1 MQILIKMRMHVT
13 HISMRFL
20 LITAFAQWLF
30 VLAANFDV
38 LCSASTSSVVLRQ
51 AQHSYLV
58 AIFLGANFDVPAT

>member
-1 MQILIKMRMHVT
+1 MHVT
-13 HISMRFL
+13 QISMRSL
-20 LITAFAQWLF
+20 HITAFAQWLF